1 MAAPFNT
8 LPPSWQVAEIRAFCR
23 SLQPGFARQ
32 PNDSEKGTLQLRMP
46 SISRSGYI
54 DFRVS
59 KFVDATDVERLKY
72 GVQRGDVIFN
82 NTNSPELVGNAAVF
96 DHEVECVLSNHMT
109 RIRVEQ
115 RVVLPAFL
123 AAVLHR
129 YWRTGQSQRR
139 AKQWI
144 NQAAID
150 IDNLASFR
158 VPLPPLSE
166 QQRIVEILQEAEEIR
181 RLRAEAETKTA
192 GLIPAIFDAM
202 FGDLY
207 SGKPP
212 FPVQPLSSIGEL
224 DRGKS
229 RHRPRDEPSLYGGP
243 YPFLQTGD
251 VAQAN
256 GWITSYTQTYSEMG
270 LAQSRLWPKGTLAIT
285 IAANIGAT
293 AILTFDACFPDSV
306 VGFTPNRG
314 VSVEFVRWW
323 LLGYQKKLEI
333 QAPQGAQKNINLEV
347 LRAIQIPVPPE
358 DLQLDFQAAIQ
369 NLREQADAANAGAR
383 SFAAL
388 SASLSAHAFSG
399 QLTADWRELHQN
411 QLVLEAR
418 DRDAA
423 LKDTGA
429 AISRPRR
436 STMQEEIDAML
447 RDRTDGIYSE
457 LNREQRLLLR
467 DIGRMNEHYFS
478 AKTLSDYVQE
488 ASLHRNLQTIE
499 GHLAVLSARGLIVP
513 VSREE
518 QTEDTGEFVFGNA
531 YRLPLNDYEPR
542 EGEEGEPRVGDHVRL
557 RELVRLAAQLE
568 KERALK

>member
-1 MAAPFNT
+1 MISRLPSTWAAPRLADICQINPRGRPG
-8 LPPSWQVAEIRAFCR
+8 LAETDEVTFVPMSGVSDTSGTIAAPETRLLR
-23 SLQPGFARQ
+23 EVLKGFT
-32 PNDSEKGTLQLRMP
+32 P
-46 SISRSGYI
+46 
-54 DFRVS
+54 FR
-59 KFVDATDVERLKY
+59 D
-72 GVQRGDVIFN
+72 GDVLFAKITPCMEN
-82 NTNSPELVGNAAVF
+82 GKAAIARHLRNQHGYGSTEFHVIRPSALALAEWVF
-96 DHEVECVLSNHMT
+96 AIVRTTEF
-109 RIRVEQ
+109 RR
-115 RVVLPAFL
+115 
-123 AAVLHR
+123 AAA
-129 YWRTGQSQRR
+129 GSFQGAAGQRR
-139 AKQWI
+139 VPAEFLE
-144 NQAAID
+144 N
-150 IDNLASFR
+150 FR
-158 VPLPPLSE
+158 IPLPPLSE
-166 QQRIVEILQEAEEIR
+166 QQWIVEILQEAEEIR
-181 RLRAEAETKTA
+181 RLRTEAEAKTA
-192 GLIPAIFDAM
+192 ELIPAIFDAM

-207 SGKPP
+207 SGRPP

-369 NLREQADAANAGAR
+369 NLLEQADAAKAGAR

-418 DRDAA
+418 DRDAT

-429 AISRPRR
+429 AISRPHL
-436 STMQEEIDAML
+436 STMQEEIDALL

-488 ASLHRNLQTIE
+488 ASLHRNPQTIE

-518 QTEDTGEFVFGNA
+518 QAEDTGEFVFGNA
-531 YRLPLNDYEPR
+531 YRLPLDDYEPR
-542 EGEEGEPRVGDHVRL
+542 EGEEGEPRVGDHARV